1 MNQPTGP
8 QSLLGKR
15 GVSITL
21 SVVIGE
27 RVKITHKLVQAV
39 VFVIVPEPR
48 RLKHLDPTLS
58 PKTHV
63 VVVILF

>member
-48 RLKHLDPTLS
+48 GLKLLDPTLS